1 MKIIKEKGRHG
12 LQAEVEDDIIE
23 ITSEQSSQNDEKWK
37 SYSGPDK
44 LPVEVWT
51 SLKRTRMNFDKD
63 H

>member
-1 MKIIKEKGRHG
+1 M
-12 LQAEVEDDIIE
+12 EDDITE
-23 ITSEQSSQNDEKWK
+23 ITSEQSSQKDEERK

-51 SLKRTRMNFDKD
+51 PLGRTGLDFDQD